1 MFDPFWLLFCSRT
14 RQKWRCFWRNP
25 LAQQQVRCVF
35 FSSRLLLQWGWK
47 NGVSNDGE
55 VLFVWLSVEKRLNL
69 KSLLLLS
76 VEKHSN
82 PCYYTHFL
90 FVPGFIP
97 FQSGTI
103 FTTNGSCLGVI
114 RFSLMKSQRFDQ
126 LTSQIRGLNVD
137 FYGCLLGDV
146 LIHPPET
153 PITPLKTCMEPENC
167 PLEPE
172 NTPLGK
178 GETSTN
184 HQFLQFHD
192 SFQECNHVGEKH
204 FSKL

>member
-1 MFDPFWLLFCSRT
+1 M
-14 RQKWRCFWRNP
+14 
-25 LAQQQVRCVF
+25 
-35 FSSRLLLQWGWK
+35 
-47 NGVSNDGE
+47 
-55 VLFVWLSVEKRLNL
+55 NL

-76 VEKHSN
+76 VQKHSN

-126 LTSQIRGLNVD
+126 LTSQIRGLDVD

-146 LIHPPET
+146 LINPPET
-153 PITPLKTCMEPENC
+153 PITPLKTCMQPENC

-172 NTPLGK
+172 NTPLEK
-178 GETSTN
+178 
-184 HQFLQFHD
+184 
-192 SFQECNHVGEKH
+192 EKH
-204 FSKL
+204 LQTTNFCRFMIAFKSAIM